1 MGHTRCY
8 RNGELVAEG
17 FPVDKV
23 SDYLADPANTV
34 WFDICRPDPEDLRTL
49 QDELGLHALAVED
62 VLQPGQRP
70 KVDHYPEHK
79 FVVAYALTVDPD
91 TNELRGHEVG
101 VFVTA
106 HAVVTVRED
115 ESFDIAEVMR
125 RWDNTAALAGSGP
138 AFLLYGILDYAV
150 DTHFVAMQQLDTELD
165 ALEDLVFEDRNPD
178 TAQQR
183 RTYELR
189 KSLVNVRRI
198 VLPMREVVNTIMRR
212 DLEVLDPAIT
222 PYYQDV
228 YDHVVR
234 VTEWADSL
242 RDLLSNILDA
252 RLALRSNRLN
262 VVMKKVTSWAAII
275 AVPTAVTGFY
285 GQNLPYPGFEAAWGF
300 WMSTAIILVASGGLY
315 VTFKAKDWL

>member
-1 MGHTRCY
+1 MGRTRCY
-8 RNGELVAEG
+8 RDGKLVAEG
-17 FPVDKV
+17 FPVEQV
-23 SDYLADPANTV
+23 SDLLTDPANTV
-34 WFDICRPDPEDLRTL
+34 WFDICRPDPKNLATL
-49 QDELGLHALAVED
+49 QDELGLHTLAVED

-79 FVVAYALTVDPD
+79 LIVAYALTVDPD

-101 VFVTA
+101 LFVIA

-125 RWDNTAALAGSGP
+125 RWDNTPDLARSGV

-150 DTHFVAMQQLDTELD
+150 DTHFAALQQLDNELD
-165 ALEDLVFEDRNPD
+165 ALEDMVFEERSPD

-212 DLEVLDPAIT
+212 DLELLDAPIQ
-222 PYYQDV
+222 PYFQDV

-262 VVMKKVTSWAAII
+262 SVMKKVTSWAAII

-300 WMSTAIILVASGGLY
+300 WVSTVVILVASGSLY
-315 VTFKAKDWL
+315 IAFKVRDWL

>member
-8 RNGELVAEG
+8 RDGQLVAEG

-34 WFDICRPDPEDLRTL
+34 WFDICRPDPQDLAAV
-49 QDELGLHALAVED
+49 QQELGLHALAIED

-70 KVDHYPEHK
+70 KVDHYAEHK
-79 FVVAYALTVDPD
+79 LIVAYALTVDPD

-115 ESFDIAEVMR
+115 ESFDIDEVMR
-125 RWDNTAALAGSGP
+125 RWDNTPDLAGNGV

-150 DTHFVAMQQLDTELD
+150 DTHFTALQQLDTEIE
-165 ALEDLVFEDRNPD
+165 ALAEAVFEDRD
-178 TAQQR
+178 TDPAQQR
-183 RTYELR
+183 RTFELR

-212 DLEVLDPAIT
+212 DLELLDNAIQ
-222 PYYQDV
+222 PSMQDV
-228 YDHVVR
+228 YDHLGR
-234 VTEWADSL
+234 VTE
-242 RDLLSNILDA
+242 
-252 RLALRSNRLN
+252 
-262 VVMKKVTSWAAII
+262 
-275 AVPTAVTGFY
+275 
-285 GQNLPYPGFEAAWGF
+285 
-300 WMSTAIILVASGGLY
+300 
-315 VTFKAKDWL
+315 

>member
-8 RNGELVAEG
+8 RDGKLHAEG
-17 FPVDKV
+17 FPVAEV

-34 WFDICRPDPEDLRTL
+34 WFDICRPAPDDLRSL
-49 QDELGLHALAVED
+49 QEELGLHALAIED

-70 KVDHYPEHK
+70 KVDHYPEHLLL
-79 FVVAYALTVDPD
+79 VAYALTVDRG
-91 TNELRGHEVG
+91 TNELTGHEVG
-101 VFVTA
+101 VFITA
-106 HAVVTVRED
+106 NAVVTVRED
-115 ESFDIAEVMR
+115 ESFDIDEVMR
-125 RWDNTAALAGSGP
+125 RWDSAPNLAGSGV

-150 DTHFVAMQQLDTELD
+150 DSHFTALQQLDDEID
-165 ALEDLVFEDRNPD
+165 ALEDMVFQEQTPD
-178 TAQQR
+178 TVQQR

-198 VLPMREVVNTIMRR
+198 VLPMREVVNTVMRR
-212 DLEVLDPAIT
+212 DLLTLDATIT
-222 PYYQDV
+222 PYFQDV

-234 VTEWADSL
+234 VNEWADSL

-285 GQNLPYPGFEAAWGF
+285 GQNLPYPGFAATWGF
-300 WMSTAIILVASGGLY
+300 WVSSAVILVASGSLY
-315 VTFKAKDWL
+315 LTFKAKDWL

>member
-8 RNGELVAEG
+8 RDGKLHAEG
-17 FPVDKV
+17 FPVTEV

-34 WFDICRPDPEDLRTL
+34 WFDICRPDPKDLATL
-49 QDELGLHALAVED
+49 QEELGLHELAIED

-70 KVDHYPEHK
+70 KVDHYPEHLL
-79 FVVAYALTVDPD
+79 VVAYALTVDKD
-91 TNELRGHEVG
+91 TSELAGHEVG
-101 VFVTA
+101 LFVTTN
-106 HAVVTVRED
+106 AVVTVRED
-115 ESFDIAEVMR
+115 ESFDIDEVMR
-125 RWDNTAALAGSGP
+125 RWDSTPNLAGSGV

-150 DTHFVAMQQLDTELD
+150 DTHFTALQQLDDELD
-165 ALEDLVFEDRNPD
+165 SLEEMVFEDRSTD
-178 TAQQR
+178 TVQQR

-198 VLPMREVVNTIMRR
+198 VMPMREVVNTIMRR
-212 DLEVLDPAIT
+212 DLLTLDAAIT
-222 PYYQDV
+222 PYFQDV

-234 VTEWADSL
+234 VNEWADSL

-285 GQNLPYPGFEAAWGF
+285 GQNLPYPGFEVMWGF
-300 WMSTAIILVASGGLY
+300 WVSTAVILVASGTLY
-315 VTFKAKDWL
+315 LTFKAKDWL

>member
-8 RNGELVAEG
+8 RDGTLVAEG
-17 FPVDKV
+17 FPVDEV

-34 WFDICRPDPEDLRTL
+34 WFDICRPHPDDLATL
-49 QDELGLHALAVED
+49 QEELGLHALAVED

-79 FVVAYALTVDPD
+79 LVVAYALTVDAT

-115 ESFDIAEVMR
+115 ESFDIDEVKR
-125 RWDNTAALAGSGP
+125 RWDDTPDVAASGV

-150 DTHFVAMQQLDTELD
+150 DTHFTALQQLDTELD
-165 ALEDLVFEDRNPD
+165 ALEEMVFEERTPD
-178 TAQQR
+178 TTQQR

-198 VLPMREVVNTIMRR
+198 VLPMREVVNTLMRR
-212 DLEVLDPAIT
+212 DLGLLDGPIQ
-222 PYYQDV
+222 PYFQDV

-234 VTEWADSL
+234 VSEWADSL

-285 GQNLPYPGFEAAWGF
+285 GQNLPYPGFQATWGF
-300 WMSTAIILVASGGLY
+300 WVSTVVMLIASGGLY
-315 VTFKAKDWL
+315 ITFKAKDWL